1 MKFHIYGQQGLVDLP
16 DSTTVEDLRSL
27 ASFNRIIKN
36 YTKMERIENENKRKV
51 YRVENEDEQK
61 GFELLNENL
70 LKSTKNYFFF

>member
-1 MKFHIYGQQGLVDLP
+1 MKFHIYGQSGLVDLP
-16 DSTTVEDLRSL
+16 DSTTAEDLRSL

-61 GFELLNENL
+61 GSITAKEKFI
-70 LKSTKNYFFF
+70 KI

>member
-1 MKFHIYGQQGLVDLP
+1 MGKMKFHIYGQQGLVDLP

-51 YRVENEDEQK
+51 YRVENEDE
-61 GFELLNENL
+61 
-70 LKSTKNYFFF
+70 